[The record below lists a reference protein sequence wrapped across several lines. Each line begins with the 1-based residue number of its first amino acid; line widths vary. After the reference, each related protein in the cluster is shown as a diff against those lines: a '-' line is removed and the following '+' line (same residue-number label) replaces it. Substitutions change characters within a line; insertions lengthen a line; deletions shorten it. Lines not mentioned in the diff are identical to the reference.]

1 MLAFIKY
8 ENGAKFKNIIFEN
21 EKAAE
26 LWLKKN
32 KICNPRCFDLV
43 EVEYIKENDEE
54 LKRFDLE
61 YNLKDVT
68 ERLTYITE
76 MYEDFLKRE
85 DEDGK
90 NLVKSYHKTIVE
102 LTIKKHELEIELLKL
117 DQEKAE

>member
-8 ENGAKFKNIIFEN
+8 ENGPKFKNVIFEN

-26 LWLKKN
+26 KWLKKN
-32 KICNPRCFDLV
+32 NICNPRCFDLV
-43 EVEYIKENDEE
+43 EVEYIKEDDEE

-90 NLVKSYHKTIVE
+90 NLVKSYHKTIAE

>member
-1 MLAFIKY
+1 MLALVVYGHDTNSK
-8 ENGAKFKNIIFEN
+8 KVIFEN

-32 KICNPRCFDLV
+32 HICNPRYFDLV
-43 EVEYIKENDEE
+43 EVEYIKEDDEE

-68 ERLTYITE
+68 ERLEYITE

-85 DEDGK
+85 DEDAK
-90 NLVKSYHKTIVE
+90 RFAKSYHKSIVE

-117 DQEKAE
+117 DQKKAE